1 MRVRRVASK
10 AVHALDLRL
19 GKECSIWPVIQVLV
33 DQGEEQEEFNVA
45 QGQRTVAIRL
55 ETSIYERWVE
65 FENLVQL
72 KTNCTVAEYLLN
84 VADAFDEQ
92 LSR

>member
-1 MRVRRVASK
+1 MANNSGSGGSRRGAGRK
-10 AVHALDLRL
+10 RKFD
-19 GKECSIWPVIQVLV
+19 
-33 DQGEEQEEFNVA
+33 VA

-65 FENLVQL
+65 FKNRIQL
-72 KTNCTVAEYLLN
+72 KTNCAVVEYLLN

-92 LSR
+92 PSRYCYPRRYL